1 LTEAVGPLTIPA
13 MDPRTWLP
21 DVTGHP
27 RRLVEALRLGG
38 PATRAQLVEQ
48 TGLSRA
54 TVSGYV
60 ADLVDRGLVTP
71 ADPADAR
78 PTGGRPAGLVRL
90 TRRAGVV
97 VGVDIGRTHVRV
109 AVADLSHEVV
119 DEHVAELPVADLGA
133 DTVLDTVAARVR
145 EELQRV
151 GACTRDVVGAV
162 VGLPTPVVSS
172 AGTPQ
177 GTVAQA
183 NILPSWSGSTP
194 AVELRERLGIP
205 VVVDNDANLGAL
217 AEVRWGAGRGSR
229 FTVYLKMA
237 TGVGGALVVDGNLL
251 RGVSGTAG
259 EIGHVSPG
267 GDLCRC
273 GNRGCLELTAGGSAL
288 LQALRTAAPQYGDLR
303 SLVAGAVD
311 GDQACRRL
319 IADAGTS
326 VGVVLGG
333 LVNTLNPDRIVVG
346 GELGTAGDLLV
357 DPLRRALA
365 RSAIPAAAEHLTVVP
380 GSLGGRAEVL
390 GALAV
395 ALREAD
401 RLG

>member
-1 LTEAVGPLTIPA
+1 
-13 MDPRTWLP
+13 MDPRPWLP
-21 DVTGHP
+21 DLTGPP

-60 ADLVDRGLVTP
+60 SDLVGRGLVSP
-71 ADPADAR
+71 SDAADAQ

-119 DEHVAELPVADLGA
+119 GEHVGPLAVADLEAGA
-133 DTVLDTVAARVR
+133 VLDTVATRVCAQVQ
-145 EELQRV
+145 EA
-151 GACTRDVVGAV
+151 GATLADVAGMV
-162 VGLPTPVVSS
+162 VGLPTPLVSG
-172 AGTPQ
+172 AATVAA
-177 GTVAQA
+177 TVAQS
-183 NILPSWSGSTP
+183 NILPTWSGSAP
-194 AVELRERLGIP
+194 ALELRRRLDVP
-205 VVVDNDANLGAL
+205 VIADNDANLGAL

-237 TGVGGALVVDGNLL
+237 TGVGGALVLDGHLL
-251 RGVSGTAG
+251 RGVGGTAG
-259 EIGHVSPG
+259 EIGHVSLDPAG
-267 GDLCRC
+267 ALCRC
-273 GNRGCLELTAGGSAL
+273 GNRGCLELTAGGGAL
-288 LQALRTAAPQYGDLR
+288 LDAIRTAAPQYGDLPA
-303 SLVAGAVD
+303 LVAGAVD

-319 IADAGTS
+319 VADAGTS

-346 GELGTAGDLLV
+346 GELGAAGDLLL

-365 RSAIPAAAEHLTVVP
+365 QSAIPAAAERLDVVP
-380 GSLGGRAEVL
+380 GSLGARAQVL
-390 GALAV
+390 GALVV

-401 RLG
+401 RLTG